1 MFAGSIPEI
10 IDIVKT
16 FPKYNGTY
24 VNDRGRRH
32 VDPTIRCFII
42 YIIYVSCK
50 IRMNY
55 YISPLRHTLY
65 RTISLLYLMIVF
77 RQSKYECSTK
87 QPIRVSC
94 DQISSFRFIKNF
106 WFLYQLTTNLLYK
119 YLEMC
124 NLSLRYFPSVDF
136 ISQNISCVCPLLYPI
151 KVLC

>member
-1 MFAGSIPEI
+1 MIEVAGMY
-10 IDIVKT
+10 K
-16 FPKYNGTY
+16 NG
-24 VNDRGRRH
+24 
-32 VDPTIRCFII
+32 PTIRCVIK

-65 RTISLLYLMIVF
+65 RTISLLYLSDCI
-77 RQSKYECSTK
+77 QIIKSKIYMNDSLNNLLVYLVIKYQASE
-87 QPIRVSC
+87 V
-94 DQISSFRFIKNF
+94 IKNF

-136 ISQNISCVCPLLYPI
+136 ISQNHIMCVPAIVPNQSIMLTI
-151 KVLC
+151 MI

>member
-1 MFAGSIPEI
+1 MIEVAGMY
-10 IDIVKT
+10 K
-16 FPKYNGTY
+16 NG
-24 VNDRGRRH
+24 
-32 VDPTIRCFII
+32 PTIRCVII

-65 RTISLLYLMIVF
+65 RTISLLHLMIVF

-94 DQISSFRFIKNF
+94 DQISSFRLIKNF

-136 ISQNISCVCPLLYPI
+136 ISQNHIMCVPAIVPNQSIMLTKMI
-151 KVLC
+151 